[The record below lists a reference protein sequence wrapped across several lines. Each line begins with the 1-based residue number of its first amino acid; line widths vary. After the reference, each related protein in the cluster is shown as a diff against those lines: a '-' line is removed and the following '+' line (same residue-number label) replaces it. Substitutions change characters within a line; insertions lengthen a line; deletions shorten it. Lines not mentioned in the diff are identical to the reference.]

1 MSNQITTIKEYLR
14 RDDIVQSFRDVV
26 GDNNASAYISSVLI
40 AVSGSTALLECE
52 PISILNSAMRAA
64 TLRLS
69 CDPSTGE
76 AYLVPY
82 GNKATL
88 IIGYKGIRQMALRTG
103 QYRYLNVSK
112 IFEGEV
118 ITEDRMTGMHSL
130 TGGKTSDVV
139 IGYLLYF
146 ELMTGFRK
154 SFYMTVEEIAEHA
167 RKYSRSLDKK
177 DSPWKTARSQMERK
191 TVLRLGLGLW
201 GYFDPHD
208 TMMLHKIED
217 SADDDTIESEFTEI
231 EQMPESEQHE
241 PMGEQQIMTELG
253 F

>member
-1 MSNQITTIKEYLR
+1 MSNLTVVKEYLR
-14 RDDIVQSFRDVV
+14 REDIVQSFRDVV
-26 GDNNASAYISSVLI
+26 GDNNAGAYISSVLI
-40 AVSGSTALLECE
+40 AVSNSDALLACE

-76 AYLVPY
+76 AYLVPFK
-82 GNKATL
+82 GKATL
-88 IIGYKGIRQMALRTG
+88 IVGYKGLRTMALRTG
-103 QYRYLNVSK
+103 KYRYLNLSP
-112 IFEGEV
+112 IYEGEE
-118 ITEDRMTGMHSL
+118 IIEDRITGMHSL
-130 TGGKTSDVV
+130 SGGKRSPVV
-139 IGYLLYF
+139 IGWLLYF
-146 ELMTGFRK
+146 ELMSGFRK
-154 SFYMTVEEIAEHA
+154 SFYMTVEEIWEHA
-167 RKYSRSLDKK
+167 RKYSKSLDKN

-208 TMMLHKIED
+208 TAMLKKIEAAED
-217 SADDDTIESEFTEI
+217 ETIESEFTEMDLDQAT
-231 EQMPESEQHE
+231 EPEQHE